1 MDFIVLIYLY
11 INKTMSKEMREQI
24 DNFNNFFN
32 RGEIRKKAD
41 YLLDILGAAYLRNIG
56 DDNREE
62 IKQRLSDIQN
72 SGIDWNKD
80 VVKSVRE
87 KYKQL
92 TSDETVNHHMSRW

>member
-1 MDFIVLIYLY
+1 
-11 INKTMSKEMREQI
+11 MSKEMREHI

-56 DDNREE
+56 DDNRVEV
-62 IKQRLSDIQN
+62 KQRLEDIEN

-92 TSDETVNHHMSRW
+92 TSDETVNHHLSRW

>member
-1 MDFIVLIYLY
+1 
-11 INKTMSKEMREQI
+11 MSKEMREQI

-56 DDNREE
+56 DDNRVEV
-62 IKQRLSDIQN
+62 KQRLEDIEN

-92 TSDETVNHHMSRW
+92 TSDETVNHHLSRW

>member
-1 MDFIVLIYLY
+1 
-11 INKTMSKEMREQI
+11 MREQI

>member
-1 MDFIVLIYLY
+1 
-11 INKTMSKEMREQI
+11 MSKEMREQI

-41 YLLDILGAAYLRNIG
+41 YLLGILGAAYLRNIG
-56 DDNREE
+56 DDNRDE
-62 IKQRLSDIQN
+62 IKQRLDDIEN
-72 SGIDWNKD
+72 SGIDWDKD

-87 KYKQL
+87 QYKQL

>member
-1 MDFIVLIYLY
+1 
-11 INKTMSKEMREQI
+11 MSKEMREQI

-56 DDNREE
+56 DDNRVEV
-62 IKQRLSDIQN
+62 KQRLEDIEN

-92 TSDETVNHHMSRW
+92 TSDETVNHHLSSW

>member
-1 MDFIVLIYLY
+1 
-11 INKTMSKEMREQI
+11 MSKEMREQI

-41 YLLDILGAAYLRNIG
+41 YLLDILGVAYLRNIG

>member
-1 MDFIVLIYLY
+1 
-11 INKTMSKEMREQI
+11 MREQI
-24 DNFNNFFN
+24 DNFNNFLN

-41 YLLDILGAAYLRNIG
+41 YLLDILGAAYLRNIV
-56 DDNREE
+56 DDNRDE
-62 IKQRLSDIQN
+62 IKQRLDDIKN

-92 TSDETVNHHMSRW
+92 TSDKTVNQHMTKW

>member
-1 MDFIVLIYLY
+1 M
-11 INKTMSKEMREQI
+11 
-24 DNFNNFFN
+24 
-32 RGEIRKKAD
+32 
-41 YLLDILGAAYLRNIG
+41 DILGAAYLRNIG

-62 IKQRLSDIQN
+62 IKQILSDIQN

>member
-1 MDFIVLIYLY
+1 
-11 INKTMSKEMREQI
+11 MSKEMGEHI

-41 YLLDILGAAYLRNIG
+41 YLLDILGAAYLRNIS
-56 DDNREE
+56 DDNRDE
-62 IKQRLSDIQN
+62 IKQRLSDIEN
-72 SGIDWNKD
+72 CGIDWDKD

-92 TSDETVNHHMSRW
+92 TSGEIVNHHMSRW